1 MEGELLK
8 KKNFS
13 KEVLLTLFTV
23 ISIISGYVS
32 IPESIKINVMDV
44 GLPFF
49 KTVNS
54 NLYLVE
60 FFFFIIMLL
69 TYFQAWTHKSQAS
82 RRVGSKVICLYSAV
96 YYTNL
101 WSFKSGQGMGCSC
114 FIEEPFCP
122 LLGTF
127 PAI

>member
-32 IPESIKINVMDV
+32 ISESIKINVMDV

-60 FFFFIIMLL
+60 FFFFYYYATDLL
-69 TYFQAWTHKSQAS
+69 SGVDSQIP
-82 RRVGSKVICLYSAV
+82 GL
-96 YYTNL
+96 
-101 WSFKSGQGMGCSC
+101 
-114 FIEEPFCP
+114 
-122 LLGTF
+122 
-127 PAI
+127 